1 MSLTFFTQPASPL
14 EAYSIGLRLGKVG
27 ELPAQ
32 AMSTCPNLAQPC
44 RSSTSHKPPAWLLM
58 LKIVDQ
64 VQEMH
69 AYYFCPFEAGIKLHS
84 LLNVYDVQKQTR

>member
-1 MSLTFFTQPASPL
+1 
-14 EAYSIGLRLGKVG
+14 
-27 ELPAQ
+27 
-32 AMSTCPNLAQPC
+32 
-44 RSSTSHKPPAWLLM
+44 M

-84 LLNVYDVQKQTR
+84 LLNVYDVQTQTR